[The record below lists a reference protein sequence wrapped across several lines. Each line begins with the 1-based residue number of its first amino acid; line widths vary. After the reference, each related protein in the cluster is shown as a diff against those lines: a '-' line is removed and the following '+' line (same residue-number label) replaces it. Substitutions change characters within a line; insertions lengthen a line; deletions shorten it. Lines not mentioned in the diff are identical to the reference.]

1 MRHTAGELL
10 SNLFKKDTVVVD
22 PGVPGSTP

>member
-1 MRHTAGELL
+1 MRHAAGERL

-22 PGVPGSTP
+22 PGVPGSTL